1 VAKTKKG
8 PTPGGRGGEATR
20 AAGAARSGALE
31 AAWTLLLAALLATPL
46 LMTNTSW
53 LPGAPTAWM
62 HSGAAALKALAMQ
75 ALVGAALASFA
86 VALLR
91 GEASVRW
98 HRVGWL
104 AAALIAWSGLTVLTS
119 VSPATALVGYS
130 PTAEGFLAILTYA
143 AAGFLALQLAD
154 TPARIRTLLGASAAG
169 ATVAAL
175 YGLVQTLGLDP
186 LKWQAAQWGAMR
198 SFGTVGNPDMFGAFM
213 VLNLFVLLGLML
225 SETEKRRRFLYGVG
239 TFVVAVA
246 SFTSLAR
253 ATWLGAFAGAIV
265 FALLTR
271 GLRPRLTRAAAVVA
285 GALVLVVAVATISSL
300 GNTDVDSNVAR
311 RAFAAFNA
319 QDKNTLGRTE
329 TWRIA
334 LTALGDRPVFGYGPD
349 TFGLAFQPRK
359 TEAFAS
365 LVAPD
370 IVQAQAHS
378 SVIQIAVERGIP
390 GAALWLAL
398 LAAVTAIALPVV
410 LRGDDRGLSGRL
422 VLAGV
427 LASGAGYFVTSLLTP
442 TSHES
447 SLLLWCL
454 LAVLVSPSAKKAEAD
469 APAAASAVA
478 LAVGVLAC
486 AVAVAFLFADTR
498 AAIADDDT
506 LSPQQRM
513 AAADTAVLLDPLNP
527 EYAAV
532 GAKAYAQALLQDAS
546 AGRTVARA
554 RFDRASALMRRSVA
568 LAPTDPHRGSTLVS
582 LLLIGGQRIDPRY
595 FAEAVSVAASV
606 SGGAPNDLESAY
618 WYARALNADGRQA
631 EAVPVLERALRLRPS
646 YADASVLLTD
656 LKSREQ

>member
-1 VAKTKKG
+1 M
-8 PTPGGRGGEATR
+8 P
-20 AAGAARSGALE
+20 
-31 AAWTLLLAALLATPL
+31 
-46 LMTNTSW
+46 
-53 LPGAPTAWM
+53 
-62 HSGAAALKALAMQ
+62 
-75 ALVGAALASFA
+75 
-86 VALLR
+86 
-91 GEASVRW
+91 
-98 HRVGWL
+98 
-104 AAALIAWSGLTVLTS
+104 
-119 VSPATALVGYS
+119 
-130 PTAEGFLAILTYA
+130 
-143 AAGFLALQLAD
+143 
-154 TPARIRTLLGASAAG
+154 
-169 ATVAAL
+169 
-175 YGLVQTLGLDP
+175 
-186 LKWQAAQWGAMR
+186 
-198 SFGTVGNPDMFGAFM
+198 
-213 VLNLFVLLGLML
+213 
-225 SETEKRRRFLYGVG
+225 
-239 TFVVAVA
+239 
-246 SFTSLAR
+246 
-253 ATWLGAFAGAIV
+253 
-265 FALLTR
+265 
-271 GLRPRLTRAAAVVA
+271 
-285 GALVLVVAVATISSL
+285 
-300 GNTDVDSNVAR
+300 
-311 RAFAAFNA
+311 
-319 QDKNTLGRTE
+319 
-329 TWRIA
+329 
-334 LTALGDRPVFGYGPD
+334 
-349 TFGLAFQPRK
+349 
-359 TEAFAS
+359 
-365 LVAPD
+365 
-370 IVQAQAHS
+370 
-378 SVIQIAVERGIP
+378 
-390 GAALWLAL
+390 
-398 LAAVTAIALPVV
+398 
-410 LRGDDRGLSGRL
+410 
-422 VLAGV
+422 
-427 LASGAGYFVTSLLTP
+427 P